1 LSRFIDLREGDLRET
16 LRHIN
21 GPVDF
26 MLADIWI
33 ATSRPAMELVNPYLK
48 SGAIVVCDNAEQY
61 RCDYADYFEFLGTNR
76 FRTMTLPFD
85 GGLELSVRCRP

>member
-26 MLADIWI
+26 MLVDIWI
-33 ATSRPAMELVNPYLK
+33 ATSRPAMELVNLYLK

-61 RCDYADYFEFLGTNR
+61 
-76 FRTMTLPFD
+76 
-85 GGLELSVRCRP
+85 

>member
-1 LSRFIDLREGDLRET
+1 MGQ
-16 LRHIN
+16 
-21 GPVDF
+21 
-26 MLADIWI
+26 WI
-33 ATSRPAMELVNPYLK
+33 SCWWISGSPCRDRAMELVNPYLK